1 MPRTSEGLAK
11 STLIM
16 AMGGKA
22 NPLQR
27 RRLFAVADMQ
37 LGIGPLPVDAAAL
50 CLATL
55 QDPDKTAAV
64 TVEGGCKRA

>member
-11 STLIM
+11 STFIM

-37 LGIGPLPVDAAAL
+37 LGIGPQDAAAL

-55 QDPDKTAAV
+55 QDPDKTEAV
-64 TVEGGCKRA
+64 TVECACKRA